1 MLGSLGS
8 LLKEVQFVLFSLN
21 IYINFKFEPDAVFVS
36 VPSNLS
42 CASAKQLDSL
52 HLTESFLT
60 RVDERWLLAKLVLFQ
75 CRSCLIERLT
85 NSIVFSHMMEF
96 CLSAKVDY
104 WWF

>member
-8 LLKEVQFVLFSLN
+8 LLKEVQFVLLFFFN

-36 VPSNLS
+36 VPSNLL

-85 NSIVFSHMMEF
+85 QSIVFSHIM
-96 CLSAKVDY
+96 
-104 WWF
+104 